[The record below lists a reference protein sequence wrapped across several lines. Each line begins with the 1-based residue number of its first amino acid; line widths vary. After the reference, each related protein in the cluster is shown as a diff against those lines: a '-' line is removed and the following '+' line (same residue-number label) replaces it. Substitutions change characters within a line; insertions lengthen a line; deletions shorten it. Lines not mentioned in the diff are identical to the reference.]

1 MSSSRATQRG
11 RILELLIATRGE
23 WVPLPT
29 IAECAAQYN
38 ARIHEL
44 RGLGFRIANRTK
56 LENGVKHS
64 WYRLES
70 QTPPAGAPQEKKPPM
85 FTTNYSFP
93 QFGSMEPE
101 RRYPD

>member
-1 MSSSRATQRG
+1 VSLARTQAA
-11 RILELLIATRGE
+11 RILEILRTAHGD

-29 IAECAAQYN
+29 IAGCAAQYN
-38 ARIHEL
+38 ARVFEL
-44 RGLGFRIANRTK
+44 RRLGFPIANRTK

-85 FTTNYSFP
+85 FTTDYSFP